1 MKHGNCCVIIIV
13 SMSKLQDSIPLGC
26 AGLQPDVGV
35 YLPGVAGV
43 GRGQPGQRRQGGHGR
58 GPGVGVGRQDV
69 VLIVTVTSI
78 KLYIKYIYC
87 MIMAAK
93 IFNKGTKILNE
104 CLFTLLLT

>member
-1 MKHGNCCVIIIV
+1 
-13 SMSKLQDSIPLGC
+13 MSKLQDSIPLGG

-78 KLYIKYIYC
+78 KLYHC

-93 IFNKGTKILNE
+93 IFNKGTKIFNE
-104 CLFTLLLT
+104 CLFTILRT